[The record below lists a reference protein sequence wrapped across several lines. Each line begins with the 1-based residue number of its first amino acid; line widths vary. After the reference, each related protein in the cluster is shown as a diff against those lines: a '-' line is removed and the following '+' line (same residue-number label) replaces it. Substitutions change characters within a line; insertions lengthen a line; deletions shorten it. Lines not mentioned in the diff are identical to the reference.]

1 MKFLKITYH
10 NYRCFRN
17 LELTFEPNGSK
28 NIAMIVAPNGGGK
41 TEMLFSFWWALY
53 GFDFKK
59 LKGKENT
66 AYSLNSALY
75 HNLQN
80 SEDQKEEICGID
92 LVFEAEGTEYTVK
105 RREKYTRTSQGI
117 SITPSVVLS
126 YVNDK
131 SEDSLPIENAED
143 VEKMLTRIIPPK
155 ILSGIIFD
163 GERMKQLSSIDED
176 SKTAVEGVIKHITN
190 EELFEMC
197 KQSLTNL
204 RTASVKN

>member
-1 MKFLKITYH
+1 MKFLKIKYY
-10 NYRCFRN
+10 NYRCFRD
-17 LELTFEPNGSK
+17 LELTFEPDGSK

-80 SEDQKEEICGID
+80 LEEQREEVCGID
-92 LVFEAEGTEYTVK
+92 LVFESDGTEYTVE
-105 RREKYTRTSQGI
+105 RREKYTRTNQGI

-126 YVNDK
+126 YVYENK
-131 SEDSLPIENAED
+131 EDSLPIEKAEE
-143 VEKMLTRIIPPK
+143 VEKILTRSIPGK
-155 ILSGIIFD
+155 IL
-163 GERMKQLSSIDED
+163 
-176 SKTAVEGVIKHITN
+176 
-190 EELFEMC
+190 
-197 KQSLTNL
+197 
-204 RTASVKN
+204 